1 MKRYVMGGSPKG
13 GRVGMGLPLLV
24 AGDPAAVAW
33 HAPAVR
39 RRSGGRLKSVTNGPL
54 RTALSTAG
62 IWRREGIWGVGVG
75 VGGLKPCLA
84 RLTRGYTLTSCRPL
98 RCHVAEAASGS
109 PSFQSK
115 DNMTEGS
122 KFKAGQSELFPFS

>member
-62 IWRREGIWGVGVG
+62 IWRREGIFFWGGGV
-75 VGGLKPCLA
+75 KA

-122 KFKAGQSELFPFS
+122 KFKAGQSELFSFS